1 MFTAK
6 SKGQTRASVVS
17 KVVGALALG
26 TSAAIVGL
34 KAVDR
39 VRKQMRA
46 KVRAA
51 LKPRLSKEDHE
62 AIARM
67 EGEGGPT
74 SAPLPRPTVV

>member
-6 SKGQTRASVVS
+6 AKNQTRASVVS

-51 LKPRLSKEDHE
+51 LKPQLSKEDHE